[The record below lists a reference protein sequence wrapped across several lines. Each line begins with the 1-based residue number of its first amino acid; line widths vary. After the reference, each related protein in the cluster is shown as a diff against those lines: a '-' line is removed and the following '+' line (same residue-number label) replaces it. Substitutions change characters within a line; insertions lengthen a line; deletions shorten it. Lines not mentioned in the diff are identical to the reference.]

1 MGDGC
6 RAAES
11 GRDGGSRPPVV
22 RLGTILARASAPSV
36 HERLH
41 ALEHVGGVEYV
52 SLSPRD
58 MARRRLRVTTDQGTC
73 CAIAL
78 PRGERLF
85 DGAVL
90 ALGESSAIVVR
101 VAAQS
106 WLRLRPASAADAMR
120 LGYHAGNLHWRVRF
134 DDEELLVAMDGPES
148 DYRAR
153 LRELTR
159 EGRVVVVGG
168 TGS

>member
-1 MGDGC
+1 MDEQTRGAPC
-6 RAAES
+6 SR
-11 GRDGGSRPPVV
+11 GGGAPPAVL
-22 RLGTILARASAPSV
+22 RLGTILASETAPSV
-36 HERLH
+36 HDRLH
-41 ALEHVGGVEYV
+41 ELEHAGVVEYV
-52 SLSPRD
+52 LLSPRD
-58 MARRRLRVTTDQGTC
+58 MARRRLRATTDKGTC

-85 DGAVL
+85 NGAVL

-101 VAAQS
+101 VAGES

-134 DDEELLVAMDGPES
+134 DGEELLVAMDGPEA

-153 LRELTR
+153 LDELTR
-159 EGRVVVVGG
+159 NGRVVVVGA
-168 TGS
+168 TKT

>member
-1 MGDGC
+1 MDEQTSVGHD
-6 RAAES
+6 
-11 GRDGGSRPPVV
+11 GRDGGGSSPVV
-22 RLGTILARASAPSV
+22 RLGAILACASAPSV

-41 ALEHVGGVEYV
+41 EIEHVGGVEYV
-52 SLSPRD
+52 LLSHRD
-58 MARRRLRVTTDQGTC
+58 MARRRLRVTTDKGTC

-78 PRGERLF
+78 PRGERLY

-101 VAAQS
+101 VAGHS

-134 DDEELLVAMDGPES
+134 DGEELLVAMEGSEA

-153 LRELTR
+153 LREFTR
-159 EGRVVVVGG
+159 EGRVVVVGV
-168 TGS
+168 TRM